1 MIVGIRVESPIVE
14 GFRDP
19 QVATLW
25 MAAGQMIT
33 AEVFCNAAYG
43 YDVRGEVVGTGG
55 SASLEPRPAVV
66 RRIAR
71 QSGSSLGSDLVA
83 PLIESYRLELAAWAD
98 ASLAGSVVGANAW
111 DGYVANLVAAS
122 GVVALESGRR
132 EVVDVPARPD
142 LYA

>member
-1 MIVGIRVESPIVE
+1 MIADLRALLA
-14 GFRDP
+14 
-19 QVATLW
+19 VAT
-25 MAAGQMIT
+25 
-33 AEVFCNAAYG
+33 
-43 YDVRGEVVGTGG
+43 GG
-55 SASLEPRPAVV
+55 D
-66 RRIAR
+66 RRIAWR
-71 QSGSSLGSDLVA
+71 LALLILGSIGSDFVA
-83 PLIESYRLELAAWAD
+83 HFIESYRLELAAWAD